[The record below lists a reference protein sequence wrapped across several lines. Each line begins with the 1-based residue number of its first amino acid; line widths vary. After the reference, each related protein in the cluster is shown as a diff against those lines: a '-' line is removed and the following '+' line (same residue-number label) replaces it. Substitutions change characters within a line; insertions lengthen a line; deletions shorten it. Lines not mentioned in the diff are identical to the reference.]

1 MDAAEPEFAAHVG
14 SVPLLQLQS
23 LLESAVR
30 GTSAAA
36 DPAAAKLAACFDHR
50 SILNMLIANQQA
62 LAAPGGEGA
71 PKTPGTAV
79 RLLSLCTALQGRG
92 EAKGKRCQACSGSL
106 HAHAVASLPS
116 LPPFPPCVQ
125 LKPAT
130 PAPMT
135 ASERSTIGKKRTARE
150 SFMLSYEVHRRW
162 DAGWGERAAVL
173 LLKLCAACSLLT
185 DPHQLHSLRRCPGR

>member
-1 MDAAEPEFAAHVG
+1 MDAAEPEFGRPVG

-62 LAAPGGEGA
+62 LAAAPGGDAAGG
-71 PKTPGTAV
+71 PKTPFSKVGVVAGQV
-79 RLLSLCTALQGRG
+79 GRRRAGRCSGRCSALQALTR
-92 EAKGKRCQACSGSL
+92 
-106 HAHAVASLPS
+106 P
-116 LPPFPPCVQ
+116 LPPPLPPQ

-135 ASERSTIGKKRTARE
+135 ASERSNIGRKRNARE
-150 SFMLSYEVHRRW
+150 SFMLSYEVRRGGRALGRGA
-162 DAGWGERAAVL
+162 AGAIVASAAHMH
-173 LLKLCAACSLLT
+173 ANH
-185 DPHQLHSLRRCPGR
+185 PLRPPLRPA